1 MNSTLQKINI
11 INDKL
16 LTIGLLP
23 ASYLVSMTYEEQ
35 LLWLCNYIENT
46 LIPKMNE
53 LIETFNSDTS
63 TIEETINSLI
73 DLAADLRQEMEDLD
87 VQINDEV
94 DAKLQAFMTELEE
107 NIRTITN
114 EKLLELIRN
123 GELIVSLGIDYDDAT
138 EELTFSIDSEIP
150 SELIGELETLTTPTE
165 GGE

>member
-53 LIETFNSDTS
+53 LIETFNGDTA
-63 TIEETINSLI
+63 TIEEAINGLI
-73 DLAADLRQEMEDLD
+73 DLAADLRQEMADL
-87 VQINDEV
+87 NDEV
-94 DAKLQAFMTELEE
+94 DNKLEKFMQDLAD
-107 NIRTITN
+107 NINTVASTI
-114 EKLLELIRN
+114 LLEMIRN
-123 GELIVSLGIDYDDAT
+123 GELLVSLGIVYDENT
-138 EELTFSIDSEIP
+138 EELTFKIDSEIP
-150 SELIGELETLTTPTE
+150 SELIGELETLTTPESE
-165 GGE
+165 GE